1 MNSGLAFCNK
11 NVNMMTEF
19 KVTAHLQKNEFFPG
33 MEEVNY
39 LLQNLN
45 EIGYIVP
52 GLGDAG
58 DRIFGTK

>member
-1 MNSGLAFCNK
+1 MKLVNSGLAFCNK

-39 LLQNLN
+39 LLK
-45 EIGYIVP
+45 E
-52 GLGDAG
+52 
-58 DRIFGTK
+58 RRT